1 MLAESLDHE
10 QTLRTIAEQT
20 VSTMADWC
28 AVYLADRRHIRTVAV
43 SRARAGAPHEEW
55 DLDVQFPT
63 DRSPA
68 GVPRVIATGEPE
80 LYPEVTDDLLV
91 DTGFDPEQIE
101 IVHRLGIRSALTVP
115 MTARGRTLGAIVLSR
130 TASRPRFDK
139 RDLAVALGLA
149 ERAAVAVDNA
159 VLYQHEMEV
168 AQALQ
173 RGLLP
178 PALPSVPGIEVA
190 VAYRP
195 AAEEVGGDFYDLWP
209 LTEGVWGFAVG
220 DVCGIGAEAAAFNGV
235 ARATLRALSITG
247 ADPAEWLEGLNT
259 ALLFGAGDEPQGERF
274 CTVVAG
280 TLRVDGR
287 GAILRLATGGHPPPV
302 LRRPQSPP
310 AAIRVTGTLIGAFDD
325 VDISE
330 HELRLEPGDQLVL
343 YTDGVT
349 DVRQPDGTIL
359 GERGLLDL
367 LGAADQS
374 AEALVGRLVDR
385 LWSER
390 PPEDDVALLV
400 LAPRPAREA
409 GPTTR
414 PAREAGP
421 TTRPARE
428 ADPVR
433 PRPSPDGLESGD
445 VITESTGD
453 LEGEVCAVEVGVGP
467 GLRDATPRVGAA
479 EERSDHRLG
488 ADLPPPLAFRAQQV
502 GDDPIVDLDIG
513 VLGVEAHLQGE
524 EGGIVDVVGPDDLR
538 LVVLAGGLSEPN
550 QTLMPCRCQ
559 RRRISPRSLTTG
571 PRSASATS
579 SNSESSTVL
588 GLRAGADGGVGR
600 GLGRELGASG
610 QLRHLGDPSRVGQ
623 EVAGHGRR
631 VGSPVLIAQMEDLL
645 VDAPVG
651 RPVADHAEHR
661 PRDPALLTG
670 LGDRRRL
677 HVERDHASGA
687 QAADDVRVGDQ
698 QVRRPHLPVRRALT
712 EALGPMLGTR
722 RAVDHGLGAHECPDR
737 RGVLDGAGD
746 ARPR

>member
-1 MLAESLDHE
+1 MPALGATGGGLLIPAGAKLALPGVVGYPEELVSALREEPAEADLPAAVALRTRQPVWLESTEDLDTRFPDVRRLEPETASLCAVPLSVNSSVGAIRFSFAQPRLFDDEERAFVLTVAGQGAQALDRIRLLEEERAAAGQLAFLADASRALAESLDHE

-20 VSTMADWC
+20 VTTMADWC
-28 AVYLADRRHIRTVAV
+28 AVYLVDRRHIRTVAI
-43 SRARAGAPHEEW
+43 SRAGGGAPHEEW
-55 DLDVQFPT
+55 DLDVQFPA

-68 GVPRVIATGEPE
+68 GVPRVIATGEAE

-91 DTGFDPEQIE
+91 ETGFDPEQIE
-101 IVHRLGIRSALTVP
+101 IVHRLDIRSALAVP

-130 TASRPRFDK
+130 AASRPRFDK

-159 VLYQHEMEV
+159 VLYQHEIEV

-220 DVCGIGAEAAAFNGV
+220 DVCGIGADAAALNGV

-287 GAILRLATGGHPPPV
+287 GAILRLATGGHPPPI

-310 AAIRVTGTLIGAFDD
+310 TAVRVTGTLIGAFDE
-325 VDISE
+325 VDIRE
-330 HELRLEPGDQLVL
+330 LELRLEPGDQLVL

-400 LAPRPAREA
+400 LAALPARE
-409 GPTTR
+409 R
-414 PAREAGP
+414 AR
-421 TTRPARE
+421 
-428 ADPVR
+428 
-433 PRPSPDGLESGD
+433 
-445 VITESTGD
+445 
-453 LEGEVCAVEVGVGP
+453 
-467 GLRDATPRVGAA
+467 
-479 EERSDHRLG
+479 
-488 ADLPPPLAFRAQQV
+488 
-502 GDDPIVDLDIG
+502 
-513 VLGVEAHLQGE
+513 
-524 EGGIVDVVGPDDLR
+524 
-538 LVVLAGGLSEPN
+538 
-550 QTLMPCRCQ
+550 
-559 RRRISPRSLTTG
+559 
-571 PRSASATS
+571 
-579 SNSESSTVL
+579 
-588 GLRAGADGGVGR
+588 
-600 GLGRELGASG
+600 
-610 QLRHLGDPSRVGQ
+610 
-623 EVAGHGRR
+623 
-631 VGSPVLIAQMEDLL
+631 
-645 VDAPVG
+645 
-651 RPVADHAEHR
+651 
-661 PRDPALLTG
+661 
-670 LGDRRRL
+670 
-677 HVERDHASGA
+677 
-687 QAADDVRVGDQ
+687 
-698 QVRRPHLPVRRALT
+698 
-712 EALGPMLGTR
+712 
-722 RAVDHGLGAHECPDR
+722 
-737 RGVLDGAGD
+737 
-746 ARPR
+746 